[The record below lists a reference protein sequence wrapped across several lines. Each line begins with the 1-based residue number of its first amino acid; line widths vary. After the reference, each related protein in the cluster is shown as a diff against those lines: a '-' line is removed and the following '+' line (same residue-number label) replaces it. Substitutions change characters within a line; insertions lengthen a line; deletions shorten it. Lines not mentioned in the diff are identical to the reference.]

1 MEIEQEEVSKSL
13 AGEGEDQGVRWLEEP
28 GEEGGR
34 CNILGAELEVYDLCF
49 NFYTFVELIWNKA
62 VVC

>member
-1 MEIEQEEVSKSL
+1 MESLEIGQEEVSKSL

-34 CNILGAELEVYDLCF
+34 CNILGAELGSL
-49 NFYTFVELIWNKA
+49 
-62 VVC
+62 